1 MECKLEVNRLE
12 KDELIYELKFR
23 GCTDNLTVKD
33 MRKTLRGFIKLEKS
47 KSDLK
52 YPDYPFSFDEDHDSI
67 STKLDDI
74 KALIEDFNDSDSSTN
89 YLKISSK
96 LAHVF
101 GRAKRSNST
110 TDDEHK
116 QRSKMLV
123 DLLGLES
130 QLKSKVRK
138 FMRLSQP
145 SGMPVDLSI
154 ALSSSRINNSSD
166 TENSSA
172 EEDFVDPTDPVPQFS
187 FKPINI
193 YKWNITK
200 FQGDNKPISLSA
212 FLENV
217 EELRLSHGVSS
228 KQLFDSAHELFS
240 GKALIWFR
248 SIKNKI
254 SDWTHLVNE
263 LRLQFQPPNFNDKL
277 LQEIRSRTQGPNENM
292 GMYIAVMTNMF
303 NRLTVRVDE
312 ATRIKILLQNIAPF
326 YQSQLGLVSV
336 TSVDQ
341 LLQIGRQLE
350 ARKDTIESFAPPPR
364 NRMGLMEPDLAYIYG
379 ESTSSSPSQI
389 DVLLT
394 CWNCRKPGH
403 VARKCSQSK
412 TRYCFKCGT
421 PNCTVNTCTNC
432 SKSTNSENFTRRH

>member
-12 KDELIYELKFR
+12 KDELSYELKYR
-23 GCTDNLTVKD
+23 GFTDNLTVKD

-47 KSDLK
+47 QSELK
-52 YPDYPFSFDEDHDSI
+52 YPEYPFSFTEDNDFI
-67 STKLDDI
+67 STKIDDI
-74 KALIEDFNDSDSSTN
+74 KALIEDFYDSDSSTS
-89 YLKISSK
+89 YLKISCK

-101 GRAKRSNST
+101 GRAQRSKST
-110 TDDEHK
+110 NDDEHK
-116 QRSKMLV
+116 KRSKLLV

-130 QLKSKVRK
+130 KLKSKVRK
-138 FMRLSQP
+138 FMKLSQP

-166 TENSSA
+166 TEDSSA
-172 EEDFVDPTDPVPQFS
+172 EEDCVNPTDPVPQFS
-187 FKPINI
+187 YKPINI
-193 YKWNITK
+193 AKWNLTK
-200 FQGDNKPISLSA
+200 FHGDNKSISLSA

-228 KQLFDSAHELFS
+228 KQLFDAAHELFA

-277 LQEIRSRTQGPNENM
+277 LQEIRTRTQGPNENM

-303 NRLTVRVDE
+303 NRLTVSVDE

-341 LLQIGRQLE
+341 LLQIGRKLE
-350 ARKDTIESFAPPPR
+350 ARKDTIESFTPPPR
-364 NRMGLMEPDLAYIYG
+364 NRIGLMEPDLAYIYG
-379 ESTSSSPSQI
+379 DPTSSYPSQI
-389 DVLLT
+389 DALVT

-412 TRYCFKCGT
+412 SRYCFKCGN
-421 PNCTVNTCTNC
+421 PNCTVNTCANC
-432 SKSTNSENFTRRH
+432 SKSENSENFPRRH